1 MKLKKEKEILA
12 KKFLPFMK
20 NLCEEIN
27 KKVEEKEVKIFVQ
40 PLNIFEES
48 DAITLESGRICFNL
62 DIFNENLST
71 SEEKIKL
78 VIIEILNEIIN
89 EQSLY
94 DYIEMGETQI
104 HTQFLDLYLYKDIST
119 NILNRI
125 KDKV

>member
-1 MKLKKEKEILA
+1 MRTTEEEILA
-12 KKFLPFMK
+12 KKFLPFIK

-40 PLNIFEES
+40 PLNIFDES
-48 DAITLESGRICFNL
+48 DAITVYSGKICFNL
-62 DIFNENLST
+62 DIFNENLGT

-94 DYIEMGETQI
+94 NYIEMGETKI
-104 HTQFLDLYLYKDIST
+104 YTQFLDLYLYKDVST
-119 NILNRI
+119 NILKGIRG
-125 KDKV
+125 